1 MLSILSVTFVLEQES
16 PRTRGRIHDLMV
28 TSCLL
33 YLPPLVWLIGSAF
46 AEAV

>member
-1 MLSILSVTFVLEQES
+1 MLSILSVTFVFKEE
-16 PRTRGRIHDLMV
+16 PPHTRERMHDFMI

-33 YLPPLVWLIGSAF
+33 YLPSLVWLIGSAF